1 MRDPLSIITVRKN
14 WKKKIQAIC
23 AGVKEIKIYSLDNG
37 FIGETAN
44 IPETDETAP
53 EQYLENLVNSELG
66 SHKSVSLTYIKE
78 TGAVCLRIHSNLWY
92 TFENKIKW

>member
-1 MRDPLSIITVRKN
+1 MRNITVRKN

-23 AGVKEIKIYSLDNG
+23 AGVKEINIFSLENG
-37 FIGETAN
+37 FVPEVAS
-44 IPETDETAP
+44 IPEDDQTLP

-66 SHKSVSLTYIKE
+66 SHKIVNLVYNKV
-78 TGAVCLRIHSNLWY
+78 TGVATLRIHSNLWY